1 LHEVFVTKW
10 PCSTAKCTQ
19 VFPVSKSLQIATK
32 PHPFV
37 TDNPAPVSYTAC
49 IVNRRRTITV
59 KYATVMTTGLL
70 VNISIFASDMPAT
83 ENYAELMGNKQR
95 IIKQL
100 SKQVECVR
108 LAIDNQQLK
117 ACQSTF
123 NQVKVRTINPE
134 KLAQNAQKLKADNPK
149 QQEFF

>member
-1 LHEVFVTKW
+1 
-10 PCSTAKCTQ
+10 
-19 VFPVSKSLQIATK
+19 
-32 PHPFV
+32 
-37 TDNPAPVSYTAC
+37 
-49 IVNRRRTITV
+49 
-59 KYATVMTTGLL
+59 
-70 VNISIFASDMPAT
+70 
-83 ENYAELMGNKQR
+83 
-95 IIKQL
+95 
-100 SKQVECVR
+100 VR